1 MKILLSLIIILG
13 LAQSADDPWQG
24 QQDQGYSQNPQP
36 EEHLLKEV
44 RVITYPQ
51 QSNWIP
57 YAVAIVG
64 TPILAYA
71 GVKFGSSIWF
81 QSTGVAHVLG
91 TTLKTILEYY
101 PHTPRNITA
110 LLVSWGAC
118 TTAALFY
125 ASDLRLTL
133 SFGNP
138 KELR

>member
-13 LAQSADDPWQG
+13 LAQSADSYGRD
-24 QQDQGYSQNPQP
+24 SQEYP
-36 EEHLLKEV
+36 ETQEHTSIQEAPPSTIFP
-44 RVITYPQ
+44 R
-51 QSNWIP
+51 SNWIP

-71 GVKFGSSIWF
+71 GVKFGSSMWF

-138 KELR
+138 RELR